1 MAQNNDKAPATR
13 TQAKWAQGA
22 RSLLCLLAAKLKP
35 KERTVI
41 LNGIHECMDNR
52 TLPTLKSGAPHD
64 CKEYVISLMRVY
76 GGAQFLHALVAFD
89 RKFKAVRKQNAG
101 IRALARLCIELRIN

>member
-1 MAQNNDKAPATR
+1 MAHNNGKGPRTR
-13 TQAKWAQGA
+13 TQAKCAIGA
-22 RSLLCLLAAKLKP
+22 HLLLRLVAKLKP
-35 KERTVI
+35 KQRKYL
-41 LNGIHECMDNR
+41 LNGIHECMDTR
-52 TLPTLKSGAPHD
+52 TLPTLESGAPHD

-101 IRALARLCIELRIN
+101 INALARLCIELRIN